1 MKGPKKTWPKPESE
15 KAKITDQ
22 LLPYKSIPRC
32 ELCDIEFN
40 HPIMAKAHLTGKPHH
55 KKLKALGLPV
65 PEICVDKSRPDW
77 REKLAQAN
85 SKKVKTETGADQ
97 IHADLPWPD

>member
-32 ELCDIEFN
+32 ELSDIEFN

-85 SKKVKTETGADQ
+85 SKTVKTETGADQ